1 MLGDEP
7 CTDGVN
13 DNRINGVNGEGNPY
27 LVVTTTPTTTQTV
40 DDNGTAIVTTNYDIN
55 VEAGEGLK
63 RAENLAKTAVQT
75 VKVGAI
81 SEDTAV
87 SINEIGILKDSL
99 DLFQKLINDKVL
111 VKTKDDKYYVNK

>member
-1 MLGDEP
+1 MSLISLAFFK
-7 CTDGVN
+7 
-13 DNRINGVNGEGNPY
+13 RKSIINK
-27 LVVTTTPTTTQTV
+27 
-40 DDNGTAIVTTNYDIN
+40 
-55 VEAGEGLK
+55 LK
-63 RAENLAKTAVQT
+63 EK
-75 VKVGAI
+75 GAI

>member
-1 MLGDEP
+1 MSLISLSFFK
-7 CTDGVN
+7 
-13 DNRINGVNGEGNPY
+13 RKSIINK
-27 LVVTTTPTTTQTV
+27 
-40 DDNGTAIVTTNYDIN
+40 
-55 VEAGEGLK
+55 LK
-63 RAENLAKTAVQT
+63 EK
-75 VKVGAI
+75 GAI

>member
-1 MLGDEP
+1 MSLISLSFFKKKSI
-7 CTDGVN
+7 
-13 DNRINGVNGEGNPY
+13 INK
-27 LVVTTTPTTTQTV
+27 
-40 DDNGTAIVTTNYDIN
+40 
-55 VEAGEGLK
+55 LK
-63 RAENLAKTAVQT
+63 EK
-75 VKVGAI
+75 GAI